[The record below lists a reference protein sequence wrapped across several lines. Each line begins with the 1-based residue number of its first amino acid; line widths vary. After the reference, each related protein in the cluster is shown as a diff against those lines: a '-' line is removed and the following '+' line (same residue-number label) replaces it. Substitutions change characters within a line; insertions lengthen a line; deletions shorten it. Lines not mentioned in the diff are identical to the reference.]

1 MDFGQYLLGERLNKL
16 TLGNLLC
23 VELSKLLLLRPAP
36 APSPHHPQT
45 RAQWPHHP
53 RREWSARVPRYPPPY
68 SPYRSPRGPHR
79 WDCCGVSSPGPGSSG
94 TWGLHPRAS
103 GRRPGFHPQTVSKQT
118 TEQEAGVPASS
129 GSCSLSPTTAGTPLH
144 LASKWEPSWFGHP
157 PRMPAAE
164 GLGGSSVTSGGHKYE
179 EGEGHAHLAPKESP
193 PCLCSSSCDAVP
205 DKAFSQHV
213 LSCYRATLRGLLWL
227 STAISLMVRDF
238 HKQDV
243 SHPTP

>member
-1 MDFGQYLLGERLNKL
+1 MHLNSWLNTHSSCLFPLVFVSFHLLTRIELYGFGDYMVFRHSSTLVPRMLMDFGQYLLGERLNKL
-16 TLGNLLC
+16 TLGTLLC

-118 TEQEAGVPASS
+118 TEREAGAPASS

-144 LASKWEPSWFGHP
+144 LASKWEPSWFGDP
-157 PRMPAAE
+157 PQDA
-164 GLGGSSVTSGGHKYE
+164 
-179 EGEGHAHLAPKESP
+179 
-193 PCLCSSSCDAVP
+193 SC
-205 DKAFSQHV
+205 
-213 LSCYRATLRGLLWL
+213 
-227 STAISLMVRDF
+227 
-238 HKQDV
+238 
-243 SHPTP
+243 